1 MHEFRRWLRRRQ
13 RRLTFLVMRQL
24 LRGFGFASA
33 RTLGR
38 WLAAIQFRLSLRV
51 RRNCQRDLAKLLG
64 LPPGDPRVR
73 ELLLGSYRATLIAVL
88 EALAMF
94 DRRQDDDLL
103 QARCEVAGM
112 EHLQP
117 ALAAGRGAILLSTHM
132 GNGALVALR
141 LARDGWP
148 VSVVY
153 RQARMMSEEFLERGL
168 PLYGIEGIRA
178 NAGIHA
184 YSRML
189 DALRRGRIVFMM
201 MDQGARAARDG
212 IVLRFLGKD
221 MPVAAGPAQLAR
233 HSQAPLLPQFAVASD
248 PAWKFTIG
256 PPVQRGPG
264 STLEADVEQLVR
276 LTERHI
282 LKYPQLWSW
291 HHRRW
296 RKFPLA
302 EASR

>member
-1 MHEFRRWLRRRQ
+1 MRELRRGLRRGW
-13 RRLTFLVMRQL
+13 RRLIFLLVRQL
-24 LRGFGFASA
+24 LRAFGFSSA
-33 RTLGR
+33 RTFGR
-38 WLAAIQFRLSLRV
+38 WFAAIQFRLSLRA
-51 RRNCQRDLAKLLG
+51 RRRCQRDLAKLLE

-94 DRRQDDDLL
+94 DRRQDDELL
-103 QARCEVAGM
+103 HSRCVVEGM

-117 ALAAGRGAILLSTHM
+117 ALAAGRGAILLSSHM
-132 GNGALVALR
+132 GNSALVALR
-141 LARDGWP
+141 LAHEGWP

-153 RQARMMSEEFLERGL
+153 RQARMMSEEFLEHGL

-184 YSRML
+184 YARML
-189 DALRRGRIVFMM
+189 DALRRGRILFMM
-201 MDQGARAARDG
+201 MDQGTRAARDS
-212 IVLRFLGKD
+212 IVQRFLGKD

-233 HSQAPLLPQFAVASD
+233 HARSPLLPQFAVASD
-248 PAWKFTIG
+248 PIWKFTIG
-256 PPVQRGPG
+256 PPVQHAPG

-276 LTERHI
+276 MTERHI

-302 EASR
+302 ESSP